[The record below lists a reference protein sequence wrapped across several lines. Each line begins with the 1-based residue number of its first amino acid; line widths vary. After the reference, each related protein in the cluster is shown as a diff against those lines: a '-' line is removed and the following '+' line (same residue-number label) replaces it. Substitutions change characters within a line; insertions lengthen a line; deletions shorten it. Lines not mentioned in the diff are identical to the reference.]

1 MKTVVITGI
10 SGTLGS
16 AMGKAYKS
24 RGWRVVGVT
33 RQPNLEGDFFDEL
46 CVSPQ
51 ETIEDARKLFE
62 YDPDVVIL
70 NAGQIETEVG
80 EGGIPVI
87 ELVESMN
94 RVN

>member
-24 RGWRVVGVT
+24 RGWQVVGVT

-46 CVSPQ
+46 
-51 ETIEDARKLFE
+51 
-62 YDPDVVIL
+62 
-70 NAGQIETEVG
+70 
-80 EGGIPVI
+80 
-87 ELVESMN
+87 
-94 RVN
+94 

>member
-33 RQPNLEGDFFDEL
+33 RQPNLEGDFFEESSS
-46 CVSPQ
+46 V
-51 ETIEDARKLFE
+51 R
-62 YDPDVVIL
+62 DVLIAECL
-70 NAGQIETEVG
+70 NKI
-80 EGGIPVI
+80 IF
-87 ELVESMN
+87 N
-94 RVN
+94 